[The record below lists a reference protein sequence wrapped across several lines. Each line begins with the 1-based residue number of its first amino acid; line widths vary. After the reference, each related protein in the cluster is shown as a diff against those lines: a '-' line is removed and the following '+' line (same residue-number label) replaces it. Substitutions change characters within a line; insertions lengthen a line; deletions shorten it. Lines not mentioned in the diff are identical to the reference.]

1 MARRKDR
8 RPAIFR
14 TAILFVI
21 ILIVGTFAVVRMGEN
36 GGDGDLR
43 QTLAECLTDNEVAMY
58 GAYWCPYCANQ
69 KREFGKAW
77 KAITYVECAQP
88 GNPRAMSKEC
98 EDAGIEGYP
107 TWVFPDGTRLSGER
121 ELRELAEVAGC
132 PWGEEEVEV
141 ESTEKRVS
149 PAPTFDQDATE
160 EGGDDQAID
169 PGQTL

>member
-8 RPAIFR
+8 RPVIFR
-14 TAILFVI
+14 TVILFVI
-21 ILIVGTFAVVRMGEN
+21 IFIVGTFAFVRMAEN

-69 KREFGKAW
+69 KRDFGKAW

-98 EDAGIEGYP
+98 KDAGIEGYP
-107 TWVFPDGTRLSGER
+107 TWVFPDGTRLSGYR
-121 ELRELAEVAGC
+121 ELDELAEAAGC
-132 PWGEEEVEV
+132 PWGGEEAVV
-141 ESTEKRVS
+141 ESSEERIS
-149 PAPTFDQDATE
+149 PAPTVDQDAVGE
-160 EGGDDQAID
+160 EGDDQVID
-169 PGQTL
+169 PEQTL